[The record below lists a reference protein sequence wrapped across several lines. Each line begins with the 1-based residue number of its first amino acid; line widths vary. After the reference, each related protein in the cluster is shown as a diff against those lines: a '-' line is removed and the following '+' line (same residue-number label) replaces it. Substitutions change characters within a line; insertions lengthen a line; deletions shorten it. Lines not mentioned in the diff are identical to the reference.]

1 MRGELALCV
10 HAVCVTRRYLMFC
23 LDFEYAEM
31 RLSDAHGGQM
41 DMITFPEFAKV
52 WNVPDLF

>member
-1 MRGELALCV
+1 MKGKKSYQHVLYC
-10 HAVCVTRRYLMFC
+10 RYTMFC
-23 LDFEYAEM
+23 LDFEYAEQ

-52 WNVPDLF
+52 K